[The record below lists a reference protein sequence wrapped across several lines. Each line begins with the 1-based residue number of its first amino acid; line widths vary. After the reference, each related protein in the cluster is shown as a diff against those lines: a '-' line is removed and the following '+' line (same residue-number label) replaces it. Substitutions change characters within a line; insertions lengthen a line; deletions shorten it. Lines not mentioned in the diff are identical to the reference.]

1 VTKGIAPFILNSILD
16 GSEWSVSC
24 PAPWGKG
31 FHFLMNKIG
40 WAIEKVRTLE
50 KSLVPIMEIKI

>member
-1 VTKGIAPFILNSILD
+1 VTKGIAPFILNSVLD

-31 FHFLMNKIG
+31 LHFPVNKKNWVG
-40 WAIEKVRTLE
+40 PRAGLDTGE
-50 KSLVPIMEIKI
+50 